1 MKILSEINAA
11 LSDIVWGTPF
21 LILILG
27 AGVFLSFKLN
37 FFQITKLSLWLRE
50 TVFSI
55 KKARKQGDNGTVSP
69 FQAVCSSL
77 AATVGTGNITGVAA
91 AICVGGPGAVFW
103 MWVAAFF
110 GMATKF
116 SENVLGIYYR
126 RKNEKGEFSGGAM
139 FYLRD
144 GLSAVPYIKRI
155 AKPLSFLFAF
165 FCVFASFGIGNA
177 VQANNIAVTAVS
189 LFSLLPKSVFGTVL
203 SPCFIVGLLLA
214 AVTYICLSGGLS
226 GVGKIAERLVPFMA
240 LLYIGGCLYII
251 FSRFSLLPAAF
262 VSIFKG
268 AFGFLP
274 VCGGSL
280 GFLISQTIKTG
291 IKRGVFSNEAGLAS
305 SVTVNASSSAANPVS
320 QGMWGIFEVF
330 ADTFVI
336 CTLTALVILV
346 SGNIDLETGRC
357 LSSLEGTALVISA
370 FSSSMGSVAAIFV
383 SVSSLLFSFT
393 TILGWSQYG
402 IKAFEYIFGVSSA
415 AVYRF
420 VFVLFTVIGA
430 TVSLKAAWDISDIF
444 NGLMALPNLVG
455 LFFLAPKVKE
465 ITGKYTGKRLNL
477 SE

>member
-1 MKILSEINAA
+1 MRFLSDAVSFI
-11 LSDIVWGTPF
+11 SDIVWGTPS

-27 AGVFLSFKLN
+27 AGVFLSFRLK
-37 FFQITKLSLWLRE
+37 FFQFTKCSLWLKE
-50 TVFSI
+50 TLFSVGKA
-55 KKARKQGDNGTVSP
+55 KKCDKKGAISP
-69 FQAVCSSL
+69 FRAVCSSL
-77 AATVGTGNITGVAA
+77 AATVGTGNITGVASA
-91 AICVGGPGAVFW
+91 VCIGGPGAVFW

-139 FYLRD
+139 YYLRD
-144 GLSAVPYIKRI
+144 GLSSVPCVCRI
-155 AKPLSFLFAF
+155 AKPLSFMFAF
-165 FCVFASFGIGNA
+165 FCIFASFGIGNA

-189 LFSLLPKSVFGTVL
+189 LFSLFPKNVFGIVL
-203 SPCFIVGLLLA
+203 SPCFVVGLLLA
-214 AVTYICLSGGLS
+214 AVTYVCLSGGLS
-226 GVGKIAERLVPFMA
+226 GVGKITEALVPGMA
-240 LLYIGGCLYII
+240 IMYIAGCLYII
-251 FSRFSLLPAAF
+251 FSHISLLPAAF

-274 VCGGSL
+274 VCGGGV
-280 GFLISQTIKTG
+280 GFLISQTVKTG

-305 SVTVNASSSAANPVS
+305 SVTVTSSSSVSEPVS

-357 LSSLEGTALVISA
+357 FSSLEGTALVVSA
-370 FSSSMGSVAAIFV
+370 FSSSMGDAAAIFV

-402 IKAFEYIFGVSSA
+402 IKACEYLFGVSSF

-420 VFVLFTVIGA
+420 VFVSFTVIGA
-430 TVSLKAAWDISDIF
+430 AVSLRAAWDISDIF
-444 NGLMALPNLVG
+444 NGLMALPNLAG
-455 LFFLAPKVKE
+455 LFFLAPTVRK
-465 ITGKYTGKRLNL
+465 ITGNYMVNR
-477 SE
+477 